1 MQIHDKHEYI
11 VDEAHDR
18 ARASYN
24 ADITNFVSGPLVM
37 ASAAGWYVG
46 AVCWSRGEYAP
57 DSLLLEPWDRYSDYM
72 TEEDAL
78 VVWFETATF

>member
-46 AVCWSRGEYAP
+46 AVRWSRGEYAP

-78 VVWFETATF
+78 VVWFETATL

>member
-46 AVCWSRGEYAP
+46 AVRWSRGEYAP
-57 DSLLLEPWDRYSDYM
+57 DSLLLEPWDRYSNYM

-78 VVWFETATF
+78 VVWFKTATF